1 MPRRNPRHL
10 LYYMHMF
17 LTDEQVKTLED
28 QAKKVRVSII
38 EMLSEAKSGHSGG
51 PLGMADIFTA
61 FYFNLL
67 KHDPKNPA
75 WPDRDRL
82 VLSNGHICPV
92 LYSAMAHAG
101 YFPVEELMTLRK
113 FGSRLQG
120 HPHREFL
127 PALETSSGP
136 LGSGLSQAVGMAIA
150 DRMDHGKVTPRFIYC
165 FLGDGELNEGQN
177 WEAAM
182 LGAKEKLGNLI
193 AIIDRNNIQIDGFT
207 EDIMPLSPLYDK
219 WKSFGWH
226 VQEIDGH
233 DMRAIV
239 GAVREAQAIFEK
251 PSIII
256 AHTIPGKGVSYM
268 EHRYEW
274 HGAPP
279 GISDIAGAP
288 EKAKQTQ
295 VALADLAADL
305 KLGA

>member
-1 MPRRNPRHL
+1 
-10 LYYMHMF
+10 MF
-17 LTDEQVKTLED
+17 LTDEQVKLLED
-28 QAKKVRVSII
+28 RAREVRISII
-38 EMLSEAKSGHSGG
+38 EMLAEAKSGHTGG

-61 FYFNLL
+61 LYFNIL
-67 KHDPKNPA
+67 KHIPMNPS
-75 WPDRDRL
+75 WEGRDRL

-92 LYSAMAHAG
+92 LYSAMAHSG
-101 YFPVEELMTLRK
+101 YFPVEELLTLRK

-165 FLGDGELNEGQN
+165 MLGDGELNEGQN
-177 WEAAM
+177 WEAMM
-182 LGAKEKLGNLI
+182 LAGKEKLGNLI
-193 AIIDRNNIQIDGFT
+193 AIVDRNHIQIDGFT

-226 VQEIDGH
+226 VLEIDGH

-239 GAVREAQAIFEK
+239 GAVREAQAMFEK
-251 PSIII
+251 PSVIL

-268 EHRYEW
+268 EHRFEW
-274 HGAPP
+274 HGTPP
-279 GISDIAGAP
+279 GISDITGSP
-288 EKAKQTQ
+288 EKSKQVE
-295 VALADLAADL
+295 VALAELRGISPV
-305 KLGA
+305 KN